1 MNVMPAQPTEK
12 ENKIEDQFDLNDRV
26 ELKQDEEPK
35 IHAQVQMVNIY
46 PPVPQLQE
54 NSVNNLIVPP
64 AMAPNYNALAESQ

>member
-1 MNVMPAQPTEK
+1 
-12 ENKIEDQFDLNDRV
+12 
-26 ELKQDEEPK
+26 
-35 IHAQVQMVNIY
+35 MVNIY